1 MKKQFITLYILVI
14 MIIIA
19 CGGGG
24 DSIVKDFVKGNNDF
38 ASAVDSA
45 NSPEEIVTAI
55 KAYKESATAFFEKVA
70 ESPELTSVS
79 TELQEEMVESQT
91 KATEA
96 FMKITEYMDNEE
108 VMEAFTDLSDAMGSY

>member
-1 MKKQFITLYILVI
+1 MKKQFITLCILVI

-24 DSIVKDFVKGNNDF
+24 DSIVKDFVKANNDF